1 MEIGNIYELLGTTGS
16 LIMCASSIPQIIK
29 TYRTK
34 SADSL
39 SGSYLAIL
47 IMGMLLILSY
57 ALYRKDIVFI
67 FGNVLSLLLTG
78 ILGGLWYRYRFRISV
93 PERIK

>member
-1 MEIGNIYELLGTTGS
+1 MDAAYFFQILGTTGS

-78 ILGGLWYRYRFRISV
+78 ILVDLWYRYRFRISI
-93 PERIK
+93 PRRTK